1 MCLILF
7 AYRVCDERPLV
18 VAANRD
24 EFYARP
30 SRAAHWWDDGEA
42 DGNPHEEPH
51 GGPVPVDSRPRS
63 GLIFGGRDL
72 EAHGTWLAVSSDGRL
87 AAVTN
92 WTEDRNAPKPPG
104 SRGDL
109 PRSFLAGEQSARD
122 FSADVDGD
130 QYAGFNLIAY
140 DGDELI
146 YSSNRTGEIRAL
158 EQGVYGLTNTRLG
171 PGLVLGEQATP
182 AFRTALG
189 RYEQWPKAVFGAAA
203 LARVAETATVFDL
216 VDLLAQP
223 HVPLETPPDREQAP
237 ERSYSPCFI
246 HGTDYGT
253 RASTAVI
260 VGNGSV
266 EFVERQYGPHG
277 KRGSDSA
284 TTIDLDIGPIRA
296 GTSPAPAHRRPDFTT
311 TT

>member
-30 SRAAHWWDDGEA
+30 SSAAHWWEDGEA
-42 DGNPHEEPH
+42 DGNSQTPH
-51 GGPVPVDSRPRS
+51 GGLEPGDSRPQS
-63 GLIFGGRDL
+63 GRIFGGRDL
-72 EAHGTWLAVSSDGRL
+72 EARGTWLAVSSDGRL

-92 WTEDRNAPKPPG
+92 WTEYRNAPKPPG

-109 PRSFLAGEQSARD
+109 PRSFLTGKQSARG
-122 FSADVDGD
+122 FSAAIDGE

-146 YSSNRTGEIRAL
+146 YSSNRTAEIRAL

-171 PGLVLGEQATP
+171 PGLVLGERATP
-182 AFRTALG
+182 AFRTVG
-189 RYEQWPKAVFGAAA
+189 SVRPHTYEQWPKAVFGAAA
-203 LARVAETATVFDL
+203 LARVAETATVFNL

-277 KRGSDSA
+277 KPGSDSA
-284 TTIDLDIGPIRA
+284 TTINLDTGPIRA
-296 GTSPAPAHRRPDFTT
+296 GTSPDFTT